1 MMPVLVTSGQRRI
14 IMGWHPGRRMW
25 GSAKRK
31 EAATTK
37 PTCRPAQ
44 PQEPGGLVVLYAAT
58 AGITVAGQSVAELGA
73 QLALKHQRGLLA
85 TMRSVPK
92 GHLPRWLPSVVE
104 QLDEHIRQGEWI
116 AHSRLAQRTRLAL
129 LVLHQSVRTT
139 QSITSVSR
147 SVPTRC
153 GARIRPR
160 PRRRRVC
167 RCPAGSGS
175 RQSSDDGP
183 GEPPS
188 HPSACASPTGEQ
200 CP

>member
-1 MMPVLVTSGQRRI
+1 
-14 IMGWHPGRRMW
+14 MGWHPDRRTW
-25 GSAKRK
+25 GGAKRK

-44 PQEPGGLVVLYAAT
+44 PRESGGLVVLSAAA

-85 TMRSVPK
+85 TMRSVPT

-104 QLDEHIRQGEWI
+104 QLDEHIGQGEWI
-116 AHSRLAQRTRLAL
+116 AYSRLAQRTQLAL
-129 LVLHQSVRTT
+129 LMLHQSVRTT

-147 SVPTRC
+147 SVPVRC

-167 RCPAGSGS
+167 RSRARSGS

-183 GEPPS
+183 GEPSPS
-188 HPSACASPTGEQ
+188 PSAGVSLVERRRS
-200 CP
+200 